1 MREVRTLNAGCWRRE
16 SRVARGTGMMGTSA
30 GHAQSFFALLLPFMY
45 LFIYLFIYLFTYLIA
60 FTMITILKKTREK
73 IHLNKTQK
81 TKVEFAGHTTE
92 RSSKLSVPL
101 PKIHK
106 Y

>member
-1 MREVRTLNAGCWRRE
+1 
-16 SRVARGTGMMGTSA
+16 MMGTSA

-45 LFIYLFIYLFTYLIA
+45 LFINLIA

-81 TKVEFAGHTTE
+81 RRSKVRDRQQSEA
-92 RSSKLSVPL
+92 PN
-101 PKIHK
+101 
-106 Y
+106 

>member
-1 MREVRTLNAGCWRRE
+1 
-16 SRVARGTGMMGTSA
+16 MMGTSA

-45 LFIYLFIYLFTYLIA
+45 LFINLIA

-81 TKVEFAGHTTE
+81 RRTKVRDTQQSEA
-92 RSSKLSVPL
+92 PN
-101 PKIHK
+101 
-106 Y
+106 